1 MSSVSSSL
9 TDDRDRPS
17 LKSGPKF
24 GALLEILTQKIEGG
38 AWKIGE
44 ALPAERQ
51 LAAKYGVA
59 RSVVKQVIAELTE
72 RGLVKQAPNCRPT
85 VARFEAVSLLNGPK
99 RDQIAVWVSPDLQDF
114 GASQMLEGIRKAIGV
129 DDRHLIIGC
138 PPSREAGD
146 IRRSVKKF
154 LQSLM
159 DHPRVAGAILWAIGD
174 PALADAYRQL
184 SDTGIP
190 AVYIDREPPER
201 IKADVVA
208 SNQRRAAKTAAG
220 HLIELGH
227 RHIAI
232 VSNDDRV
239 SSVRDRV
246 SGYREAIDDAGLPW
260 QEGLSGE
267 IRVGDQDQLRADSK
281 RLIARLLSL
290 EEPPTAI
297 LAVND
302 NIALYL
308 CEAIRNAGLGVP
320 GDISVVGFDWM
331 MRWLPSG
338 GELTTVAQPFEEIG
352 RLAAQCLLERIN
364 SSVSPIHR
372 HILLEAPLTIK
383 GSTAPRNPKAGETTQ
398 AD

>member
-1 MSSVSSSL
+1 MSSLSPSL
-9 TDDRDRPS
+9 ADERDRPS
-17 LKSGPKF
+17 QKSGSKF
-24 GALLEILTQKIEGG
+24 AALLENLTLKIESGV
-38 AWKIGE
+38 WKIGE

-59 RSVVKQVIAELTE
+59 RSVVKQVIAELTD
-72 RGLVKQAPNCRPT
+72 RGLVKQTPNCRPT
-85 VARFEAVSLLNGPK
+85 VARYEAVSLLDGPN

-129 DDRHLIIGC
+129 DDRHLIVGC
-138 PPSREAGD
+138 PPSREVGD

-190 AVYIDREPPER
+190 AVYIDREPPEHV
-201 IKADVVA
+201 KADVVA
-208 SNQRRAAKTAAG
+208 SNQRRAAKAAAQ

-227 RHIAI
+227 RTIAI

-246 SGYREAIDDAGLPW
+246 SGYREAIDSAALPW
-260 QEGLSGE
+260 HEGLLAE
-267 IRVGDQDQLRADSK
+267 IRVGAQDQLRADSK
-281 RLIARLLSL
+281 RLISRLLSL

-308 CEAIRNAGLGVP
+308 CEAIRNAGLSVP
-320 GDISVVGFDWM
+320 EDISVVGFDWM

-352 RLAAQCLLERIN
+352 RIAGQCLLERIN

-383 GSTAPRNPKAGETTQ
+383 QSTAPRKKEKAEGSVPG
-398 AD
+398 